1 LEQLTAFQIGEWEA
15 FNKLEPIGLWV
26 DDYKWATLMAHI
38 TNMLTW
44 AHAKRGTKYTA
55 EDFMP
60 NWTGEEKPVKTQS
73 WQEMKEFLL
82 GFAKAHN
89 KKVGIQSKQPS
100 PKTKK

>member
-1 LEQLTAFQIGEWEA
+1 LDQLTAFQIAEWEA

-44 AHAKRGTKYTA
+44 AHGKKGTKYTG

-60 NWTGEEKPVKTQS
+60 NWTGEEKPAKTQT

-82 GFAKAHN
+82 GFAKAQN
-89 KKVGIQSKQPS
+89 KKVGIQSKQTS